1 MQICAVNE
9 EGNLEA
15 ECFQQRLSFEKQVE
29 GMGNGRT
36 ATHQTAA
43 GPAPGGGSPFATALA
58 NRLEYP
64 LHWSSGPG
72 VGITGSGALALWL
85 PPAGSGPTIRWPEV
99 VLWNQGCV
107 PLDKV
112 LNLSG
117 LVRLCSASA

>member
-64 LHWSSGPG
+64 LQSLHGHLAPVWESLALGPWPFG
-72 VGITGSGALALWL
+72 CHLQALA
-85 PPAGSGPTIRWPEV
+85 PR
-99 VLWNQGCV
+99 
-107 PLDKV
+107 
-112 LNLSG
+112 
-117 LVRLCSASA
+117 